1 MMAKTITILV
11 VDDDE
16 LHLQFV
22 QHALKE
28 ENVEVYTA
36 PNGKTGLALFLEKRP
51 QGVLLDLVLPDIGG
65 MQLLPQM
72 LAADPGAEI
81 ILMTGNYST
90 ESAVEAIRNGAGDY
104 LNKPLDL
111 PRFHQRIRRL
121 VADSERRQR
130 AKWLEQEVIETFTLE
145 GIVGRSPLMLEL
157 FDRIRRVGPHFQT
170 ALITGPTG
178 TGKELVAQALHR
190 LSRNSSKPLLVC
202 NCSAITETLVESELF
217 GYVRGAFTG
226 ATADKMGLFE
236 AANGGTVFLDEIGEL
251 SLPAQAKLLR
261 ILQQREVQR
270 IGSPTVKTI
279 DVRVV
284 AATNRKLRTLVQ
296 EKLFREDLFHR
307 LSMIEITLPSLSE
320 RKEDLVLLERHF
332 LERFN
337 AKLNRNLR
345 GLTLRAQQILA
356 RHDWPGNVRE
366 LENVI
371 GHASMFSQ
379 SEMIDVHDLPE
390 YLRVPA
396 RAEAQNDG
404 MMSLE
409 KLQRLHARRVVAQV
423 EGNKFQAAKILG
435 ISRNTLYGL
444 LSDDDPDAAT

>member
-1 MMAKTITILV
+1 MMAPPISMLV
-11 VDDDE
+11 VDDDD

-22 QHALKE
+22 QHALKSE
-28 ENVEVYTA
+28 TVQVYTA
-36 PNGKTGLALFLEKRP
+36 PNGKTGLSLFLEKRP
-51 QGVLLDLVLPDIGG
+51 HGVLLDLVLPDIGG

-81 ILMTGNYST
+81 ILMTGNYSP
-90 ESAVEAIRNGAGDY
+90 ESAVDAIRNGASDY
-104 LNKPLDL
+104 LDKPLDL
-111 PRFHQRIRRL
+111 PRFRQRIRRL

-130 AKWLEQEVIETFTLE
+130 AKWLDQELIETFTLE
-145 GIVGRSPLMLEL
+145 GIVGRSPLILEL
-157 FDRIRRVGPHFQT
+157 FDRIRRVAPHFQT

-190 LSRNSSKPLLVC
+190 LSPNSSNPLLVC

-226 ATADKMGLFE
+226 ATADKIGLFE

-261 ILQQREVQR
+261 VLQQREVQR
-270 IGSPTVKTI
+270 LGSPAVKAI

-296 EKLFREDLFHR
+296 EKLFRDDLFHR
-307 LSMIEITLPSLSE
+307 LSMIEITLPPLSA

-332 LERFN
+332 LERYSTE
-337 AKLNRNLR
+337 LNRNLR
-345 GLTLRAQQILA
+345 GLTLRAQQVLA
-356 RHDWPGNVRE
+356 RHDWPGNIRE

-371 GHASMFSQ
+371 GHACLFSQ
-379 SEMIDVHDLPE
+379 SEIIDVHDLPE
-390 YLRVPA
+390 YLRLPA
-396 RAEAQNDG
+396 GAEPPNES

-409 KLQRLHARRVVAQV
+409 ELQRFHAHRVLAQV
-423 EGNKFQAAKILG
+423 GGNKLRAARILG

-444 LSDDDPDAAT
+444 ISDNHDVKS

>member
-1 MMAKTITILV
+1 MMAMPITILV

-16 LHLQFV
+16 SHLQFV
-22 QHALKE
+22 QDALRN
-28 ENVEVYTA
+28 ENVQVYTA
-36 PNGKTGLALFLEKRP
+36 PNGQLGLALFLEKRP
-51 QGVLLDLVLPDIGG
+51 YGVLLDLALPDIGG

-90 ESAVEAIRNGAGDY
+90 ESAVDAIRNGASDY
-104 LNKPLDL
+104 LDKPLDL

-121 VADSERRQR
+121 VADSERRQHAR
-130 AKWLEQEVIETFTLE
+130 WLEQELIETFTLE

-190 LSRNSSKPLLVC
+190 LSRNSSKPLVVC
-202 NCSAITETLVESELF
+202 NCSAIAETLVESELF

-226 ATADKMGLFE
+226 ATADKIGLFE

-251 SLPAQAKLLR
+251 SLSAQAKLLR
-261 ILQQREVQR
+261 VLQQREVQR
-270 IGSPTVKTI
+270 IGSPAVKTI

-284 AATNRKLRTLVQ
+284 AATHRKLRTLVQ

-307 LSMIEITLPSLSE
+307 LSMIEITLPSLSD

-332 LERFN
+332 LQNFN

-345 GLTLRAQQILA
+345 GLTVRAQQVLA
-356 RHDWPGNVRE
+356 RHHWPGNVRE

-371 GHASMFSQ
+371 GHACIFSR
-379 SEMIDVHDLPE
+379 SETIDVHDLPE
-390 YLRVPA
+390 YLRVPVK
-396 RAEAQNDG
+396 AETQSEG
-404 MMSLE
+404 MLSLE
-409 KLQRLHARRVVAQV
+409 ELQRVHARRVLARV
-423 EGNKFQAAKILG
+423 EGNKLQAAKILG

-444 LSDDDPDAAT
+444 LSDGES

>member
-1 MMAKTITILV
+1 MMAPPISMLV

-22 QHALKE
+22 QHALRS
-28 ENVEVYTA
+28 ENVQVYTA
-36 PNGKTGLALFLEKRP
+36 LNGETGLALFLEKKP
-51 QGVLLDLVLPDIGG
+51 HGVLLDLVLPDIGG

-81 ILMTGNYST
+81 ILMTGSYSP
-90 ESAVEAIRNGAGDY
+90 ESAVDAIRNGASDY
-104 LNKPLDL
+104 LDKPLDL
-111 PRFHQRIRRL
+111 PRFRQRIRRL
-121 VADSERRQR
+121 VADSERRQH
-130 AKWLEQEVIETFTLE
+130 AKWLDQELIETFTLE

-157 FDRIRRVGPHFQT
+157 FDRLRRVGPHFQT

-190 LSRNSSKPLLVC
+190 LSPNSSNPLLVC

-226 ATADKMGLFE
+226 ATADKIGLFE

-261 ILQQREVQR
+261 VLQQREVQR
-270 IGSPTVKTI
+270 LGSPAVKAI

-296 EKLFREDLFHR
+296 EKLFRDDLFHR
-307 LSMIEITLPSLSE
+307 LSMIEITLPSLSD
-320 RKEDLVLLERHF
+320 RKEDLVLIERHF
-332 LERFN
+332 LERHS
-337 AKLNRNLR
+337 ARLNRNLR
-345 GLTLRAQQILA
+345 GLTLRAQKILA
-356 RHDWPGNVRE
+356 RHDWPGNIRE

-371 GHASMFSQ
+371 GHACMFSQ

-390 YLRVPA
+390 YLRLPA
-396 RAEAQNDG
+396 GTEPPNEST
-404 MMSLE
+404 MSLE
-409 KLQRLHARRVVAQV
+409 ELQRLHAHRVLAQV
-423 EGNKFQAAKILG
+423 GGNKLRAAKILG

-444 LSDDDPDAAT
+444 ISDNHDAKS